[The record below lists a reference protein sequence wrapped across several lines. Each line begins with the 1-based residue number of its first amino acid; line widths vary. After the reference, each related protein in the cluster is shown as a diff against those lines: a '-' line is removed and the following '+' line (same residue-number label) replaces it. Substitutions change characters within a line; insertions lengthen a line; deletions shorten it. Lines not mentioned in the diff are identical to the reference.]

1 MKKMLIL
8 AYNSWRIW
16 FLMVGRHGKIGRRH
30 ATEAESCYFTCHQE
44 AETEQEGSPG
54 YKVSKHTLLIHF
66 LLKYQPPKGSIN
78 FPNNGTSW
86 GSSVQ
91 THEPMGE
98 IIYLNHSTNVFFTD
112 KYVLTN
118 LQ

>member
-1 MKKMLIL
+1 MVKLEEDMPQKQKAATSPVIRRQRRNKKEVQAI
-8 AYNSWRIW
+8 
-16 FLMVGRHGKIGRRH
+16 
-30 ATEAESCYFTCHQE
+30 
-44 AETEQEGSPG
+44 
-54 YKVSKHTLLIHF
+54 VSKHTLLIHF
-66 LLKYQPPKGSIN
+66 LLKYQLPKGSIN

-91 THEPMGE
+91 THAPMGE